1 MDANATLPI
10 FGTHQRDDE
19 VSGVSVANTET
30 LVYAG
35 DGPNNTNKLET
46 SKNTNMKDIITI
58 SEKGRQSKGLAEYKE
73 ELKSVNFSSET
84 KNLLAHLAASS
95 INAAEVTD
103 SDLSSEALTVKVI
116 KQYFYDQ

>member
-1 MDANATLPI
+1 MNVNATLPI
-10 FGTHQRDDE
+10 FGTHQKDDE
-19 VSGVSVANTET
+19 ASVVNSET
-30 LVYAG
+30 LIAIG

-46 SKNTNMKDIITI
+46 SKNTNMKDIITV

-95 INAAEVTD
+95 FNAAEVTD
-103 SDLSSEALTVKVI
+103 RDLSSEALTVKVI
-116 KQYFYDQ
+116 EHSFINEN